1 MTVCLQNLYFYV
13 DNFNLGWRGRFL
25 LLIRF
30 YVVGI
35 NAVAEQFF
43 ENNKQSTQ
51 VSLLAHSFGLLFWW
65 VQSVVP
71 QPCGLWA
78 PRILSFLAEPL
89 LNGRAPLL
97 SQLFLLWEGLL
108 DLMCKFGGNLISEF
122 RSLFWHGE
130 LSITALAQ
138 QIKLFIMLS

>member
-1 MTVCLQNLYFYV
+1 MMTICLQNLYFYV
-13 DNFNLGWRGRFL
+13 DNFNLGWRGRFSL

-35 NAVAEQFF
+35 NAAAEQFF
-43 ENNKQSTQ
+43 ENSKLKVLKSHFWLIPL
-51 VSLLAHSFGLLFWW
+51 VFCSGGSRVLCLSLVGWW
-65 VQSVVP
+65 V
-71 QPCGLWA
+71 

-130 LSITALAQ
+130 LSITATS
-138 QIKLFIMLS
+138 LSSAD